1 MYFKNK
7 GTEVKVK
14 HALAAGLLLGAG
26 LAHAQSN
33 VTLYGIVDTG
43 IAYYNNAATG
53 GSFIGE
59 PTLTGKVP
67 SRFGFKGVEDLGGGL
82 KAVFTLESG
91 FQPGTGNLNYG
102 GRLFGRQANVGL
114 SGDWGTVLLG
124 RQNNMTFY
132 VTGNA
137 DVIGPSIFSLAS
149 VDPYIASA
157 RSDSAVGYMGKFSG
171 VTLGATYSFGRDGS
185 SAGGPSATNC
195 AGNVA
200 GNYQACKQFTGLI
213 GYDYQNFGISAS
225 YDQMRGN
232 TGAAA
237 PLTSSRYTDSHSVI
251 NAYYKWSTGR
261 VGGGWIHRN
270 VSADAAS
277 LRSDIYFIGVSYL
290 PTITWA
296 FDAQAIR
303 YQLKSRA
310 NATMLIGRASYSL
323 SKRTSLYGLVG
334 WVANSQNGAVAI
346 AAGGSVA
353 TGGNQFGTML
363 GIQHTF

>member
-43 IAYYNNAATG
+43 VAYYNNAAGG

-82 KAVFTLESG
+82 KAVFTLENG
-91 FQPGTGNLNYG
+91 FQPGTGSLNYG

-114 SGDWGTVLLG
+114 SGAWGTFLIG

-149 VDPYIASA
+149 IDPYIANA

-185 SAGGPSATNC
+185 
-195 AGNVA
+195 
-200 GNYQACKQFTGLI
+200 
-213 GYDYQNFGISAS
+213 
-225 YDQMRGN
+225 
-232 TGAAA
+232 
-237 PLTSSRYTDSHSVI
+237 
-251 NAYYKWSTGR
+251 
-261 VGGGWIHRN
+261 
-270 VSADAAS
+270 
-277 LRSDIYFIGVSYL
+277 
-290 PTITWA
+290 
-296 FDAQAIR
+296 
-303 YQLKSRA
+303 
-310 NATMLIGRASYSL
+310 
-323 SKRTSLYGLVG
+323 
-334 WVANSQNGAVAI
+334 
-346 AAGGSVA
+346 AAGGAVGHELRGQR
-353 TGGNQFGTML
+353 GGQLPGVQAVHRPDRLRLRELRHL
-363 GIQHTF
+363 GLV